1 MAKRTEQLGA
11 MLAEYVGEEIHYRL
25 DRLYLE
31 SLLAGQVKSS
41 NGTGESGERGEEEL
55 AALGEEL
62 ESLYPEIDVLAEMS
76 TKQQFSEPILR
87 ELQNRHSQLRH
98 TSHKKLEYVWHYSLS
113 LVTADG

>member
-1 MAKRTEQLGA
+1 

-31 SLLAGQVKSS
+31 NILSGQIESG
-41 NGTGESGERGEEEL
+41 NGTEESGERAEEEL
-55 AALGEEL
+55 VALGEEL

-87 ELQNRHSQLRH
+87 ELQNRHSQLRN
-98 TSHKKLEYVWHYSLS
+98 TSHRKLEHVCIILCL
-113 LVTADG
+113 LVTSDC